1 MMPLAI
7 NRRYRHLKRY
17 RQIGE
22 VLLRHGFGYLLQQIG
37 LASLLSP
44 FKRLKAIKAESTDEL
59 SLGARLRMVMEELGP
74 TFIKFGQL
82 MSTRPDIVPPGIIN
96 ELEGLQDDVT
106 PISFA
111 QIKIQV
117 EQELKRPISEVF
129 KDFQTQP
136 LAAASIGQVHRA
148 SLLNGTEVV
157 IKVRRPEVEH
167 VIATD
172 LEIMFRLA
180 HAIEEHWGKTLID
193 SVELVNYFSK
203 MIREELDYKREAR
216 NVERFRH
223 QFINNSHVI
232 IPRVHWEFCTN
243 RILTMDYIE
252 GLKLRDQ
259 ALLSEHGIDLPKLAD
274 VAASAFIEQ
283 VFIHGFYH
291 GDPHPGNLLVTE
303 DGKLVF
309 LDFGI
314 VGRLDQRT
322 MKSLARLIV
331 AITKQ
336 DVDSIL
342 EVFEELEAFTQR
354 PTREVYLAINELV
367 DEYYGKTLEELDFS
381 TIAEDLLAFTRQYP
395 IKLSPDLTLLV
406 KALVTIEG
414 VGSRLVPDFNV
425 MEVMEPFA
433 REWVKKNY
441 SAEHLAGLAWEHTRD
456 WAKSLFKLPG
466 EVESA
471 LDMLRSGE
479 LEIQVQYSSLEKLIN
494 RLDVASNRLTAGL
507 IIGALIVG
515 SSFILVMGQGPKLL
529 NVPLIGLLGYL
540 LAGMIGIWLLMSI
553 LRSGRY

>member
-1 MMPLAI
+1 MPLAI
-7 NRRYRHLKRY
+7 NRRYRHFKRY

-22 VLLRHGFGYLLQQIG
+22 VLLHHGFGYLLQQIG

-44 FKRLKAIKAESTDEL
+44 FKRLKAIKVESAEEL

-82 MSTRPDIVPPGIIN
+82 MSTRPDIVPPSIIK

-106 PISFA
+106 PISFSK
-111 QIKIQV
+111 IKSQV
-117 EQELKRPISEVF
+117 EQELKRPITEVF
-129 KDFQTQP
+129 KDFQIQP
-136 LAAASIGQVHRA
+136 LAAASIGQVHRGT
-148 SLLNGTEVV
+148 LLDGTEVV
-157 IKVRRPEVEH
+157 VKVRRPEAET

-180 HAIEEHWGKTLID
+180 HAIEERWGKTVID
-193 SVELVNYFSK
+193 CVELVSYFSK

-216 NVERFRH
+216 NIQRFRH
-223 QFINNSHVI
+223 QFINNPDVI
-232 IPRVHWEFCTN
+232 IPRVHLEFCTKK
-243 RILTMDYIE
+243 ILTMDYIE
-252 GLKLRDQ
+252 GLKLRDLT
-259 ALLSEHGIDLPKLAD
+259 LLNEYGIDLPKLAD
-274 VAASAFIEQ
+274 IAAGAFIEQ
-283 VFIHGFYH
+283 VFKHGFYH
-291 GDPHPGNLLVTE
+291 GDPHPGNLLVTA

-314 VGRLDQRT
+314 VGRLDEKT
-322 MKSLARLIV
+322 MKSLAKFIV

-342 EVFEELEAFTQR
+342 DVFEELEAFTQR
-354 PTREVYLAINELV
+354 PTREMYLAINELV
-367 DEYYGKTLEELDFS
+367 DEYYGRTLEELDFS
-381 TIAEDLLAFTRQYP
+381 MIAEDLLDFTRQYP

-406 KALVTIEG
+406 KSLVTIEG
-414 VGSRLVPDFNV
+414 VGARLVPDFNV
-425 MEVMEPFA
+425 MEVIEPFA

-441 SAEHLAGLAWEHTRD
+441 SAGHLAGLAWEHTRD
-456 WAKSLFKLPG
+456 WAKILFRLP
-466 EVESA
+466 EQVDST
-471 LDMLRSGE
+471 LDILKNGE
-479 LEIQVQYSSLEKLIN
+479 LEIQVHYSGLDKLIN

-540 LAGMIGIWLLMSI
+540 LAGMIGIWLLISI